1 MKAWITGKMIRSIVL
16 LLLILT
22 AACIPTQ
29 ETPAASTI
37 PVIEQPQSEFTPSFT
52 PILILPTRVPLPVSD
67 MAKPVVRIPGKAS
80 YVFAN
85 GNYAY
90 VTLGTD
96 WLILDASVPHQPKQI
111 GRLSLPQPVSRMD
124 VKNNI
129 AYLLVDDGIYLVDIS
144 DPTHPTQ
151 LSFYSTSGQS
161 LRVAVTKNHAYL
173 LNSGEDIIQIV
184 DVSNPRQ
191 PQAAGSIETLVQ
203 IWAVTA
209 LGNYLV
215 VATTVHPQVMDVS
228 EPTNPVEV
236 GQLTNMAGGIV
247 TSIIVVDGYA
257 YTGNYAVQSAKVD
270 RGGGL
275 HIIDITDPTMPVEV
289 GLFEP
294 EPFGSYGRTFSLIA
308 VDEYAY
314 LLSDEH
320 FWIVDISDPT
330 APTLHRAYNRAEG
343 TNSVAIISDYVY
355 IATEEGLLII
365 KLDVS

>member
-1 MKAWITGKMIRSIVL
+1 MTIQIIL
-16 LLLILT
+16 ILLLIITT
-22 AACIPTQ
+22 ACTPSQ
-29 ETPAASTI
+29 ETPATATTAT
-37 PVIEQPQSEFTPSFT
+37 VEQPLPEFTPSFT
-52 PILILPTRVPLPVSD
+52 PILILPTRVPLSVSD

-96 WLILDASVPHQPKQI
+96 WLILDASVPQQPRQI
-111 GRLSLPQPVSRMD
+111 GKLSLPQPISKMD

-129 AYLLVDDGIYLVDIS
+129 AYLLVDDGMYLVDIS
-144 DPTHPTQ
+144 DPTNPTE
-151 LSFYSTSGQS
+151 LSFYSVAGQK
-161 LRVAVTKNHAYL
+161 LRIAVTNNHAYL
-173 LNSGEDIIQIV
+173 LNSGEDIIRIV
-184 DVSNPRQ
+184 DVSNPHQ
-191 PQAAGSIETLVQ
+191 PQAAGSIKTLVQ
-203 IWAVTA
+203 IWAVAA

-228 EPTNPVEV
+228 NPANPVKV
-236 GQLTNMAGGIV
+236 GQIENMAGGIV
-247 TSIIVVDGYA
+247 TSIVVVDGYA

-275 HIIDITDPTMPVEV
+275 HIIDIADPTMPIEV

-294 EPFGSYGRTFSLIA
+294 KPFGSYGRIFNLVA

-314 LLSDEH
+314 LLSNEH
-320 FWIVDISDPT
+320 FWVVDISDPT
-330 APTLHRAYNRAEG
+330 APTLHRAYNRPEE